1 MTRTAAAGWSA
12 DAELASGWW
21 AGAVLPYAGLR
32 GNCYVMEEE
41 IRRRSGTVSQAANLD
56 PRLTVRSRQGSSSYS
71 WPGSSYSWPAALH
84 GQELD
89 QLGNS
94 LEELGRAVKRCHPW
108 SHCARP
114 QLSGVHCPVGR
125 QEMEARTV
133 LKTGLGSVD

>member
-56 PRLTVRSRQGSSSYS
+56 PRLTVRSRQGSSSS
-71 WPGSSYSWPAALH
+71 WPGSSWSWTAALH
-84 GQELD
+84 GQELAE
-89 QLGNS
+89 LGHS
-94 LEELGRAVKRCHPW
+94 LEEL
-108 SHCARP
+108 AR
-114 QLSGVHCPVGR
+114 G
-125 QEMEARTV
+125 AITV
-133 LKTGLGSVD
+133 AGLNCLE